1 VRLTGEQRG
10 IARGEAGPLLAKY
23 MNWLV
28 AWGKAMGAERLVPVQ
43 SVHAI
48 LRTPTT
54 RGCSRHTVEASIAE
68 LRQVC
73 AHRFKCLTTTQV
85 AGAGSNYWKESGAS
99 AEEAAFEDELR
110 FLARQAGFQ
119 LTRTC
124 TPYLVGNAPLKGEV
138 CAWTESSAVVYGNS
152 VLGARTTRH
161 GMESALAAALLG
173 VTPAFGEMLDGNR
186 RAELHIDVRTRL
198 ASAADYGA
206 LGFFAS
212 AVAKSRL
219 PVFTGIQRLR
229 PEEAKQICASLP
241 YAESAISMFHA
252 VGITPEAPDLRT
264 ACGGRP
270 AGARHVFTRRAL
282 REVYREMTDLN
293 PGERAD
299 TVILGC
305 PFASL
310 WEIQQIAEALAGR
323 KTADGVQLW
332 VATSYQTAMDAE
344 RLGYAE
350 LIRQSGGRLMYD
362 ACPGSAGILGARRV
376 VTNSFKQAH
385 HAATVLGSRTAI
397 GSTEACLESARTGRW
412 S

>member
-1 VRLTGEQRG
+1 MRLTAEQRG

-28 AWGKAMGAERLVPVQ
+28 AWGAAMGAERLVPVQ

-54 RGCSRHTVEASIAE
+54 RGCSPRTVDAYIAE

-73 AHRFKCLTTTQV
+73 AHRFRCLTTTQV

-99 AEEAAFEDELR
+99 PEEAAFEDELR
-110 FLARQAGFQ
+110 VLARQAGFQ

-124 TPYLVGNAPLKGEV
+124 TPYLVGNAPLRGET
-138 CAWTESSAVVYGNS
+138 CAWTESSAVVYANS

-173 VTPAFGEMLDGNR
+173 VTPAFGEMLDENR
-186 RAELHIDVRTRL
+186 RAALQIDVRTRL
-198 ASAADYGA
+198 ASVADYGA
-206 LGFFAS
+206 LGFYAS
-212 AVAKSRL
+212 AVAKSHL
-219 PVFTGIQRLR
+219 PVFTGIRRMR
-229 PEEAKQICASLP
+229 PEEAKQLCASLP

-264 ACGGRP
+264 ACGGRAP
-270 AGARHVFTRRAL
+270 RVREVFTPRSL
-282 REVYREMTDLN
+282 RKVFREMTDLA
-293 PGERAD
+293 PGEQVD

-310 WEIQQIAEALAGR
+310 WEIQQIAEALGGR
-323 KTADGVQLW
+323 RTADDVQLW

-350 LIRQSGGRLMYD
+350 SIRQSGGRLMYD

-385 HAATVLGSRTAI
+385 HAATVLGSRAAV

-412 S
+412 H